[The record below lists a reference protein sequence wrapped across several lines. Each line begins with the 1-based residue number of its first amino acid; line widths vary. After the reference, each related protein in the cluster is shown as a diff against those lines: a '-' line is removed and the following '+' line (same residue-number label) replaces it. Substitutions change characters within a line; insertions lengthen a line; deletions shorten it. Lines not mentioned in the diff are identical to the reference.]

1 MYFLALKAEQK
12 LIKIPREPWIDG
24 SYMEQNS
31 SFAQSA
37 TCLKQAVPFMVK
49 YQIPLS
55 PMNYA
60 IWYCYVLGKE
70 PELNQKLDE
79 ILMEHGTCPPENA
92 KALFDEF
99 LSEQDLALFHEM
111 SDLVKGTLNTVEQE
125 ISNTLNCSEEFS
137 AVLSECHVGLHQL
150 KKQNVG
156 TGPEI
161 YDGVLSY
168 VSKLTQ
174 ESIVMQHNALCFQKK
189 LEGAYSEIKQLQ
201 ETLIV
206 AQTKASTDKL
216 TGLLNRGKFDDD
228 IIKFCDDPSQFQ
240 KVLIFIDI
248 DHFKQFN
255 DEFGHQRGDDVLRK
269 VAQKLQ
275 SHSEGQGAAYRYG
288 GEEFC
293 ILISFSSISEAVGF
307 SNRIRED
314 IAKLSIKDKET
325 GEVLKHISASFG
337 IALYGK
343 EMTWHS
349 LVECADKALYLAKS
363 HGRNRVEV
371 AG

>member
-1 MYFLALKAEQK
+1 
-12 LIKIPREPWIDG
+12 
-24 SYMEQNS
+24 MEQNS

-37 TCLKQAVPFMVK
+37 NCLKQAVPFMVK

-70 PELNQKLDE
+70 PELNKKLE
-79 ILMEHGTCPPENA
+79 QVLAEYGTCPPAQA
-92 KALFDEF
+92 KMLFDEF

-111 SDLVKGTLNTVEQE
+111 SDLVKDTLNNVEAE
-125 ISNTLNCSEEFS
+125 INNTLSRSEDFS

-150 KKQNVG
+150 KKQNVEA
-156 TGPEI
+156 GPEI
-161 YDGVLSY
+161 YNDVLNY

-189 LEGAYSEIKQLQ
+189 LEVAYSEIKQLQ
-201 ETLIV
+201 ETLTD
-206 AQTKASTDKL
+206 AQAKASTDKL
-216 TGLLNRGKFDDD
+216 TDLYNRGKFDDD
-228 IIKFCDDPSQFQ
+228 IVKFCNEPSSFQ
-240 KVLIFIDI
+240 KVMIFIDI

-269 VAQKLQ
+269 VAQKLKL
-275 SHSEGQGAAYRYG
+275 HTDKEGQAYRYG

-293 ILISFSSISEAVGF
+293 ILSSFSSISEAVGF
-307 SNRIRED
+307 SNKIRED
-314 IAKLSIKDKET
+314 IAKLSIKDKES
-325 GEVLKHISASFG
+325 GEVLKHITASFG

-343 EMTWHS
+343 EMSWHS
-349 LVECADKALYLAKS
+349 LVECADRALYLAKS